1 MKKNIF
7 VLIVF
12 YALSISAIAQL
23 SCPIYRADG
32 ATATVLRKGGQSD
45 SRGTL
50 DVPVQ
55 VDNAKSS
62 TVVWVEVVDQNTGC
76 AVKRASDEIWVNEK
90 TGSGKGSIKVTGL
103 TPNHDYLY
111 RIDSAKLCE

>member
-32 ATATVLRKGGQSD
+32 ATAIVLSKGGQSD
-45 SRGTL
+45 GRGTL
-50 DVPVQ
+50 NVPVR
-55 VDNAKSS
+55 VENAKSS

-76 AVKRASDEIWVNEK
+76 TVKRASNEILVNEK
-90 TGSGKGSIKVTGL
+90 TGSGEGSVKVTGL

-111 RIDSAKLCE
+111 RIDSDKLCE